1 MADAASTA
9 TSNVVRRVAKGTN
22 PDRVPRRRVT
32 YDASLIGSA
41 VNTPRAGG
49 ATPTSRDPVKK
60 ASGGMGFSRQ
70 TSVQAQPSPSNM
82 GAAAS
87 SFSRAITV
95 GDPEAVLV
103 TRSTA
108 RRKTTTAVGLDPL
121 DRVAKAAAAASRGR
135 SVSKTQPKAEGDE
148 SRTGSKERAGSKGSK
163 LGEDPE
169 LVMQAMSR
177 RICKA
182 VEMDVKD
189 VTRILVVFQEEAAKL
204 SGPIVISVFRQC
216 MRRIAPGRD
225 LNENS
230 VQQGWSLSKG
240 KKDAAVSFGEVDM
253 MAFCN
258 YWSQEEK
265 WAHLKAAVAWKATD
279 EAIMELAV
287 ERDVDVVTIE
297 KTKGVF
303 DSFDDNGS
311 GIMDFVEFGEALKE
325 LLKLEEDPG
334 EELVGKQWK
343 LLDQDDAGEV
353 DFPDFARWYL
363 TTFDIAT
370 GEAKVPVV

>member
-1 MADAASTA
+1 
-9 TSNVVRRVAKGTN
+9 
-22 PDRVPRRRVT
+22 
-32 YDASLIGSA
+32 
-41 VNTPRAGG
+41 
-49 ATPTSRDPVKK
+49 
-60 ASGGMGFSRQ
+60 
-70 TSVQAQPSPSNM
+70 
-82 GAAAS
+82 
-87 SFSRAITV
+87 
-95 GDPEAVLV
+95 
-103 TRSTA
+103 
-108 RRKTTTAVGLDPL
+108 
-121 DRVAKAAAAASRGR
+121 
-135 SVSKTQPKAEGDE
+135 
-148 SRTGSKERAGSKGSK
+148 
-163 LGEDPE
+163 
-169 LVMQAMSR
+169 
-177 RICKA
+177 
-182 VEMDVKD
+182 
-189 VTRILVVFQEEAAKL
+189 
-204 SGPIVISVFRQC
+204 

-303 DSFDDNGS
+303 DAFDDNGS

-325 LLKLEEDPG
+325 LLKLEEDPD

-353 DFPDFARWYL
+353 DFPDFARWHSWERDRESMAGVISPSSRRPPMPRVEGCPSSTPHGQGLSVSPPRYL